1 MEEKELL
8 REEKP
13 TAWQMRAAKREEN
26 LIRKSESN
34 LKIVFKIS
42 KLEP

>member
-1 MEEKELL
+1 
-8 REEKP
+8 
-13 TAWQMRAAKREEN
+13 MRAAKREEK
-26 LIRKSESN
+26 LIRKSESK

>member
-13 TAWQMRAAKREEN
+13 NVRQMRAAKREEK
-26 LIRKSESN
+26 LKRKSESN

-42 KLEP
+42 NLEL

>member
-1 MEEKELL
+1 
-8 REEKP
+8 
-13 TAWQMRAAKREEN
+13 MRAAKREEK
-26 LIRKSESN
+26 LIRKSENN

>member
-1 MEEKELL
+1 LEEKELL

-13 TAWQMRAAKREEN
+13 NVRQMRAVKREEK
-26 LIRKSESN
+26 LKRKSESN